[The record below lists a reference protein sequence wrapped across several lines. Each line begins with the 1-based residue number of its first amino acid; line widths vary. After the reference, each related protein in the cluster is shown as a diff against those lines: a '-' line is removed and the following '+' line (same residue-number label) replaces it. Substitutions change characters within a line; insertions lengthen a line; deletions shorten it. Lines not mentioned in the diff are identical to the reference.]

1 MCWKKSGMEHRQ
13 AAETLRD
20 LGCGC
25 ATLRRAARAVTALYD
40 QELKPC
46 GLRVTQFTLLEA
58 LGRAGEI
65 TQGQLGE
72 ILGIDSTTLTRS
84 LALLRRRGWLAAR
97 PGPDR
102 RERLWRLAAAGR
114 RELLRARPYWERA
127 QSRLRAAL
135 GPGEWKNLLAEL
147 NRAAGAALAA

>member
-1 MCWKKSGMEHRQ
+1 MSHRP

-102 RERLWRLAAAGR
+102 RERLWRLAAGGR

-135 GPGEWKNLLAEL
+135 GPGEWKNLLAAL
-147 NRAAGAALAA
+147 NRAAGAASAA